1 MTASAGSFMVPTP
14 GQSGFTLIGALKTC
28 RNAGKLAPLRKQA
41 DTSDDVDLAARS
53 RKVLSLLRAFV
64 DGKSPFYLC
73 VSL

>member
-1 MTASAGSFMVPTP
+1 MVPTSGP
-14 GQSGFTLIGALKTC
+14 SGFMLIDALKKC